1 VASCR
6 ELQASGLRSA
16 ASVRA
21 GLAFAQ
27 QADPPEV
34 LFGNP
39 HYIVRKSRQNSCS
52 NNLPIGYLGYIRPTL
67 FFVLNA
73 SFSPQSGATLA
84 LVNPLADADHQIAGW
99 FHAHLS
105 QAFVHI
111 LRVLSEP
118 GAAEWIGVVLFVAVI
133 SLVWKRAW
141 PALATIIIAVP
152 GGMLLNELLKLAVHR
167 HRPFLEGWFVDW
179 SGYSFASGHTIGAT
193 LLYGQLLLFVLPVI
207 KSKRRQRLA
216 ILFAAMLVT
225 LVGFSR
231 IALGAHY
238 LSDVLAA
245 ILLGS
250 VWLMICALLLRPRQ
264 GHVVLPVAIAVE
276 ELRPTT
282 AATAEVMSE
291 SSVLR

>member
-1 VASCR
+1 
-6 ELQASGLRSA
+6 
-16 ASVRA
+16 
-21 GLAFAQ
+21 
-27 QADPPEV
+27 
-34 LFGNP
+34 
-39 HYIVRKSRQNSCS
+39 
-52 NNLPIGYLGYIRPTL
+52 LG
-67 FFVLNA
+67 
-73 SFSPQSGATLA
+73 
-84 LVNPLADADHQIAGW
+84 NPLAGADHQIAGW

-133 SLVWKRAW
+133 LFVWKRAW

-167 HRPFLEGWFVDW
+167 HRPFLDGWFVDW

-207 KSKRRQRLA
+207 KSKRRQRVV
-216 ILFAAMLVT
+216 ILFAAMLVM

-238 LSDVLAA
+238 LSDVIAA
-245 ILLGS
+245 ILLGTL
-250 VWLMICALLLRPRQ
+250 WLMICALLLRTGQRWAAASA
-264 GHVVLPVAIAVE
+264 VVAMEQPASPIPATAEIAVE
-276 ELRPTT
+276 QR
-282 AATAEVMSE
+282 